1 MRTAIRG
8 IIGRRPRIRLAVGV
22 ASAFAMLICGGAVAT
37 APAMAAVT
45 TTGVEHVCKQIGPE
59 DQFANIAIVCT
70 DLLKVDNGDGTFY
83 SLGQT
88 EAFCENAAAAI
99 VRCANIIVSNQTAY
113 QSGITTFVSVPT
125 FYECGHAP
133 NALCPAGRY
142 VVGANILPQDPASCI
157 PNTWG
162 VTLGS
167 GEGNSTV
174 TTITLPQSDKPVSLS
189 GNYGSPHASIGNC

>member
-1 MRTAIRG
+1 MLTAFRG
-8 IIGRRPRIRLAVGV
+8 IIGSRARARLATGI
-22 ASAFAMLICGGAVAT
+22 AGAFAMLVCGGAVAT

-45 TTGVEHVCKQIGPE
+45 TTGVEHVCKQIGPA
-59 DQFANIAIVCT
+59 DQFANIAIVCS
-70 DLLKVDNGDGTFY
+70 DLLKVDNGNGTFF

-88 EAFCENAAAAI
+88 EAFCENNAAVI

-133 NALCPAGRY
+133 NSLCPAGRY
-142 VVGANILPQDPASCI
+142 IVQANRQPQDPASCI
-157 PNTWG
+157 SNTWG

-167 GEGNSTV
+167 GESNPTV
-174 TTITLPQSDKPVSLS
+174 TTINLPQSNKAVSLS
-189 GNYGSPHASIGNC
+189 GNYGTPHASIGNC